1 MCSCRQMWAYQL
13 QAISV
18 ASCYDV
24 TLLLLQ
30 PHSDSRRSK
39 YQSTKCVSGIC
50 MHLGAYQYN
59 IHRVYTSLRFV
70 SEFSITDIRFRYSM
84 LILQRIFGMV
94 QVANMLQYTNVSW
107 REAVCRAK
115 SSRLTERVIGLLDI
129 YCLLSI
135 KRMTLRKRP
144 LTMNMKHGVM
154 ELLELPN
161 LSNSLCT
168 TVQLRMFKILFHEL
182 H

>member
-50 MHLGAYQYN
+50 MHLGAYEYN

-70 SEFSITDIRFRYSM
+70 SEFSITDIRLRYSM
-84 LILQRIFGMV
+84 LILQQILGMV
-94 QVANMLQYTNVSW
+94 QVANMLQYSVQQW
-107 REAVCRAK
+107 IIEGAVCRVQ
-115 SSRLTERVIGLLDI
+115 SSRLTERVISLLDI
-129 YCLLSI
+129 YRLLSI
-135 KRMTLRKRP
+135 KQMTLR
-144 LTMNMKHGVM
+144 
-154 ELLELPN
+154 
-161 LSNSLCT
+161 
-168 TVQLRMFKILFHEL
+168 
-182 H
+182 